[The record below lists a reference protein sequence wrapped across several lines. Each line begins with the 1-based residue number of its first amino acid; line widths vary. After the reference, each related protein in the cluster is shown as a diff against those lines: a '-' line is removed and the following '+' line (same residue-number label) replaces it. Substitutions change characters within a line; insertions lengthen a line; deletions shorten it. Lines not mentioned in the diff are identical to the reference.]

1 MGTII
6 RGEAIV
12 SRQFRNVGAQLISHP
27 YRYIGIGLLAIALMV
42 TIFAT
47 VSTSYPDNEI
57 QVVSFEPT
65 GNVDL
70 KTNFTIKF
78 SKEMVPKD
86 SLDRPVLDP
95 PLLFMPAVRGQARWV
110 ETDVL
115 RFFPDAE
122 LLPATKYIV
131 RVESDKTWASGY
143 KIVNKDVYR
152 FQTPLLKLIDLRL
165 YYDVDPGVRGSVRL
179 NGRLR
184 FNYPVNPEELQ
195 RSITIKGD
203 KDAVKSSLYFSVWPA
218 GQARP
223 AVPSAAKPELGREP
237 GWSTTFELVTE
248 SFPRTKSAQTYTMTI
263 ASGLECQNCGM
274 PLAEPVT
281 TSSIVQPKERLV
293 VQSVHSSSDEESGI
307 IISVSGGL
315 AVEEAKPFITI
326 DPPTDFVLQDRYDGL
341 ILLGDF
347 TPGETYTV
355 SIAKGLPSTIGAV
368 LEQDFSTKVKIADL
382 RPSVAFTSRAM
393 FLPRQGNG
401 LMEFKTTNLSKVA
414 VEVEQVFANNLVY
427 FLTTG
432 YGDYDGWES
441 GPKLYGRSLFIKEK
455 ALDSRLNE
463 RLTTTVDIKG
473 LVGPTAQ
480 GIFKVSVRDKEQ
492 RWISDTRYA
501 LITDIGLSARLS
513 GDYLMVWANSLADS
527 EPLSGV
533 TVNLLSKNNQ
543 TLVEG
548 KTDSRGLAVFENIK
562 DKLAGFEPFVITAA
576 REGDLSYLRLDESLL
591 PISDFDVAG
600 RPYLQSGYEAFLYTD
615 RGVYRPGDTVHIIS
629 MVRGV
634 SATIPPDF
642 PYFLTIFDNQGRKFS
657 SYRMTTGSSA
667 VASLDFPVPDFA
679 ATGKYSVAAI
689 IGEYL
694 RIGQAGFLVEEFM
707 PDRIKVSLTTPNAE
721 YRAGDMLTAEVGA
734 KFLFGPPAAGHQVSG
749 HLTIETYT
757 FSPQGWSQY
766 SFINSDLSFTKI
778 EINLP
783 DTLLDDTG
791 GHTYMYQIPEK
802 LAAPSALKGL
812 LSATVSE
819 LGGRGVSAYT
829 GVVIHPYERYVGLKL
844 DLKGYAKPG
853 ETVSASLIAVGNDDK
868 PVALPAC
875 DVYFNRVV
883 YNTVLK
889 KDKTGIYRY
898 VSERKSLVID
908 STVVAL
914 DLDGGSVSFTPTDY
928 GSYEIVAKDRQG
940 GHSSSADFYASGW
953 GYAPWAMTSPD
964 KIELELDKKTFE
976 SGEKG
981 ILQVRAPFGGKLLVT
996 VEKTSV
1002 LEVITREMKEN
1013 TATLE
1018 IPIKREY
1025 FPNAYITATI
1035 IRPASDLEPNMPARA
1050 FGIVPLRLSV
1060 EEKRLG
1066 MTVTAPEIIKPKSTI
1081 TVEVQI
1087 PQSRSAD
1094 VTVAL
1099 VDAGIMQLT
1108 DFATPDPIEFFY
1120 GKKQPALKP
1129 YDMYSFIY
1137 PKSVQSES
1145 HLGPGDKMF
1154 AAARQRH
1161 VNPITARRVK
1171 SVALWSGLLKT
1182 DAAGKVAATFTLPE
1196 FNGKLVIMAVAAQ
1209 NDRFGS
1215 STKDM
1220 IVRDKIVIQES
1231 FPRFISPNDI
1241 FDGLVTL
1248 FNNSGA
1254 AADITVTLTADG
1266 PVEFI
1271 SPSTTQVTL
1280 ESNREGAAVFKMKAK
1295 PAPGKV
1301 SFTITAKA
1309 GDETATASVELAN
1322 RPAQP
1327 LTTLYGSGTASVETP
1342 AEFIFPGDWLATT
1355 DQYILKT
1362 SSMPAMSFARNIQY
1376 LLSYPYGCIE
1386 QTTSRLFPLLYFN
1399 DLVKVADPALFGG
1412 KGPDYFI
1419 QEGILRLTGMILPDK
1434 SFAFWPGATYGN
1446 NWSTVYA
1453 SHFLIEASRAGY
1465 YVDEKLMEDIR
1476 DHLDDMA
1483 QGKKARDL
1491 TDAHRI
1497 YAAFALAKTSRL
1509 SQRIVT
1515 YLKNVDASTLAS
1527 YSRYQLAGA
1536 LALSGNMVEASKLVP
1551 VEVQPNIIEPE
1562 TGGNFSS
1569 GVRTNAILLD
1579 ILLDINPSHTSI
1591 PVLAKSLMDDSR
1603 VGRWYT
1609 TQDNAFALMAL
1620 GRYFKAH
1627 SSFGYKGSIT
1637 IDGDKSYPIDSTGF
1651 SLTRKDLAGRKV
1663 QVMVTSGEGTC
1674 FYYWQASGIPVANV
1688 APEFDRGIKVR
1699 REYLDEDGSPVDLT
1713 KIKLG
1718 SRIVGVIT
1726 AEAIE
1731 KSLSN
1736 VVINDL
1742 LPAGFEIENPRL
1754 KTTARLSWIPA
1765 RGASIDFQDIRDDR
1779 LLIFATLS
1787 PGQPLK
1793 FYYSLRAVCAGV
1805 FKLPPIAA
1813 ECMYNPLIAG
1823 SASSGLVTV
1832 VR

>member
-1 MGTII
+1 M
-6 RGEAIV
+6 
-12 SRQFRNVGAQLISHP
+12 SRQFRNLGAQLVSHP
-27 YRYIGIGLLAIALMV
+27 FRSIGICLLAIALVV

-57 QVVSFEPT
+57 RVISFEPT

-78 SKEMVPKD
+78 SKEMVSKD
-86 SLDRPVLDP
+86 SLDKPVLDP

-122 LLPATKYIV
+122 LLPAAKYVV
-131 RVESDKTWASGY
+131 RVESDKTWSSGY
-143 KIVNKDVYR
+143 KIVNKEVYR
-152 FQTPLLKLIDLRL
+152 SQTPLLRLTDLRL
-165 YYDVDPGVRGSVRL
+165 YYDVDPAVRGSVRL

-184 FNYPVNPEELQ
+184 FNYAVNPEELQ
-195 RSITIKGD
+195 KNITIKGD
-203 KDAVKSSLYFSVWPA
+203 KEAVISALYFSVWPA
-218 GQARP
+218 GQAQPARP
-223 AVPSAAKPELGREP
+223 VSATTELGWEP
-237 GWSTTFELVTE
+237 GYATTFELVTE
-248 SFPRTKSAQTYTMTI
+248 SFPRTSSAQTYAMTI
-263 ASGLECQNCGM
+263 ASGLECQNCGL

-281 TSSIVQPKERLV
+281 TSSIVQPRERLV
-293 VQSVHSSSDEESGI
+293 IQSVRSSSDEESGI

-326 DPPTDFVLQDRYDGL
+326 DPPTDFLPEDHYNGL
-341 ILLGDF
+341 ILRGNF
-347 TPGETYTV
+347 NPGETYTV
-355 SIAKGLPSTIGAV
+355 SIAKGLPSTIGAT
-368 LEQDFSTKVKIADL
+368 LEQDFSTKVKIDDL

-401 LMEFKTTNLSKVA
+401 LMEFKTTNINKVA
-414 VEVEQVFANNLVY
+414 IEVEQIFANNLVY

-441 GPKLYGRSLFIKEK
+441 GPRLYGRSLFIKEK
-455 ALDSRLNE
+455 TLDSRLNE

-480 GIFKVSVRDKEQ
+480 GIFKVSVRDKDQ

-501 LITDIGLSARLS
+501 LITDLGLSARLS
-513 GDYLMVWANSLADS
+513 GDYLMVWGNSLADS

-533 TVNLLSKNNQ
+533 TITLLSKNNQ

-562 DKLAGFEPFVITAA
+562 DKLAGFEPFVIIAT
-576 REGDLSYLRLDESLL
+576 RDGDLSYLRLDETLL
-591 PISDFDVAG
+591 PISDFDVSG
-600 RPYLQSGYEAFLYTD
+600 RPYLSSGYEAFIYTD
-615 RGVYRPGDTVHIIS
+615 RGVYRPGDTVHIVS
-629 MVRGV
+629 LVRGE

-642 PYFLTIFDNQGRKFS
+642 PYFLTIFDNKGREFS
-657 SYRMTTGSSA
+657 SYRLTTGISA
-667 VASLDFPVPDFA
+667 MATLDFPVPDFA
-679 ATGKYSVAAI
+679 STGKYSIAAI
-689 IGEYL
+689 IGEDL

-707 PDRIKVSLTTPNAE
+707 PDRIKVNLSTVNAA
-721 YRAGDMLTAEVGA
+721 YRAGEMLTAEVGA
-734 KFLFGPPAAGHQVSG
+734 KFLFGPPAAGHQVAG
-749 HLTIETYT
+749 HLTIELCT

-766 SFINSDLSFTKI
+766 RFVNSDLSFAKM

-791 GHTYMYQIPEK
+791 GHTYRYQIPER
-802 LAAPSALKGL
+802 LTAPSALKGL

-819 LGGRGVSAYT
+819 QGGRGVSAYT
-829 GVVIHPYERYVGLKL
+829 EVMIHPYERYVGLKL
-844 DLKGYAKPG
+844 DLNGYAKPG
-853 ETVSASLIAVGNDDK
+853 ETVSASLIAVGNDGQ
-868 PVALPAC
+868 PIALPTC
-875 DVYFNRVV
+875 DVRFYRVV

-889 KDKTGIYRY
+889 KDKTGLYRY
-898 VSERKSLVID
+898 VSERKTLMID
-908 STVVAL
+908 STVIAL
-914 DLDGGSVSFTPTDY
+914 GLDGEHVSFVPADY
-928 GSYEIVAKDRQG
+928 GSYEIVARDREG

-964 KIELELDKKTFE
+964 KIELELDKKTYE

-996 VEKTSV
+996 VEKSSV
-1002 LEVITREMKEN
+1002 LEVITRDMQEN
-1013 TATLE
+1013 TAALE

-1066 MTVTAPEIIKPKSTI
+1066 LTVTAPDIIKPKSTVSI
-1081 TVEVQI
+1081 EVQI

-1099 VDAGIMQLT
+1099 VDAGILQLT

-1120 GKKQPALKP
+1120 GKKQPGLKP

-1137 PKSVQSES
+1137 PKAVQSES
-1145 HLGPGDKMF
+1145 HLGAGDKMF
-1154 AAARQRH
+1154 AASRQRH
-1161 VNPITARRVK
+1161 VNPIIARRVK
-1171 SVALWSGLLKT
+1171 SVALWSGALKT
-1182 DAAGKVAATFTLPE
+1182 DAAGKAAATFTLPE

-1215 STKDM
+1215 STKEM

-1231 FPRFISPNDI
+1231 FPRFISPNDV

-1254 AADITVTLTADG
+1254 AADITVTLAADG
-1266 PVEFI
+1266 PVELVS
-1271 SPSTTQVTL
+1271 SPTTNVML
-1280 ESNREGAAVFKMKAK
+1280 DNNREGSAVFKMKAK

-1301 SFTITAKA
+1301 SFTIAAKA
-1309 GDETATASVELAN
+1309 GEETATASLELAN

-1327 LTTLYGSGTASVETP
+1327 LTTLYGSGTAAVEMP
-1342 AEFIFPGDWLATT
+1342 AEFTFPADWLATT
-1355 DQYILKT
+1355 DRYILKT
-1362 SSMPAMSFARNIQY
+1362 SSMPAVSFARNIQY
-1376 LLSYPYGCIE
+1376 LLSYPYGCVE

-1399 DLVKVADPALFGG
+1399 DLIKVADPALFGG

-1419 QEGILRLTGMILPDK
+1419 QEGILRLTSMMLPDK

-1446 NWSTVYA
+1446 TWSTVYA

-1465 YVDEKLMEDIR
+1465 YVDKKLMEDVR

-1491 TDAHRI
+1491 TDTHRI
-1497 YAAFALAKTSRL
+1497 YAAFALAKTGKL

-1515 YLKNVDASTLAS
+1515 YLKNLDASALES

-1536 LALSGNMVEASKLVP
+1536 LALSGNMAEAVKLIP
-1551 VEVQPNIIEPE
+1551 VEVQPDIIEPE

-1579 ILLDINPSHTSI
+1579 ILLDVNPGHTSI

-1627 SSFGYKGSIT
+1627 SSFGYKGTIT

-1651 SLTRKDLAGRKV
+1651 SLTRKDLAGRTV
-1663 QVMVTSGEGTC
+1663 RVTVTSGEGTC

-1699 REYLDEDGSPVDLT
+1699 RQYIDENGSPVDLT

-1718 SRIVGVIT
+1718 SRIIGVIT
-1726 AEAIE
+1726 AEAME

-1754 KTTARLSWIPA
+1754 KTTARLSWIPKQ
-1765 RGASIDFQDIRDDR
+1765 GASIDFQDIRDDR
-1779 LLIFATLS
+1779 LLIFASLS
-1787 PGQPLK
+1787 PSQPLK
-1793 FYYSLRAVCAGV
+1793 FYYSLRAVCVGD
-1805 FKLPPIAA
+1805 FKLPPIAV

-1823 SASSGLVTV
+1823 SASSGVVTV